1 MLEVKLE
8 SQSNSWLILLAV
20 LLGLGSLAAYI
31 PLLFCRLLIPIGF
44 KIIDIKG
51 LKHLLRVPRA
61 DAVLILVLVITTFEP
76 DPSSWSWCCT
86 SIYLIYEK
94 ASDLK
99 KGIIIE
105 SVENLKDENRGKMN
119 YLSMKSIKIKC

>member
-8 SQSNSWLILLAV
+8 SGAIHGLFLLAV

-31 PLLFCRLLIPIGF
+31 PLSVLLLIPIGF

-61 DAVLILVLVITTFEP
+61 DAAVLILVLVITTF
-76 DPSSWSWCCT
+76 
-86 SIYLIYEK
+86 
-94 ASDLK
+94 A
-99 KGIIIE
+99 
-105 SVENLKDENRGKMN
+105 
-119 YLSMKSIKIKC
+119 